1 MDAGFRTCS
10 SFRTHED
17 QDSVRSAL
25 LLLTTDLSLPPSAA
39 RSYYRIAWALACL
52 PTFLFYG
59 ATLLLL
65 VRYGHTH
72 PHDLAHIVEPSQGK
86 AKPRNPCYFCSYEGC
101 ILYRVYC
108 EYTTSLRT

>member
-1 MDAGFRTCS
+1 M
-10 SFRTHED
+10 HED
-17 QDSVRSAL
+17 QELVRSAL

-72 PHDLAHIVEPSQGK
+72 PHDLAHIVEPSKGK
-86 AKPRNPCYFCSYEGC
+86 AKPRNPCHLE
-101 ILYRVYC
+101 
-108 EYTTSLRT
+108 TDTNNN